1 MIKKLLLKRGLIT
14 MDDSECCGASLVE
27 GTDLC
32 SQCLEH
38 TGQEVN

>member
-1 MIKKLLLKRGLIT
+1 MR
-14 MDDSECCGASLVE
+14 SECCDAQIVE

-38 TGQEVN
+38 TGDDNN